1 MISLSPLSLEK
12 IVEIMLFI
20 ESRSLADNFSSKEV
34 IFIIWNNSGIWL
46 NRNINVDSHKR
57 SQTFVT
63 LKVYPDLWPAAINKW
78 IKSCKNIL

>member
-34 IFIIWNNSGIWL
+34 IFII
-46 NRNINVDSHKR
+46 
-57 SQTFVT
+57 
-63 LKVYPDLWPAAINKW
+63 
-78 IKSCKNIL
+78 